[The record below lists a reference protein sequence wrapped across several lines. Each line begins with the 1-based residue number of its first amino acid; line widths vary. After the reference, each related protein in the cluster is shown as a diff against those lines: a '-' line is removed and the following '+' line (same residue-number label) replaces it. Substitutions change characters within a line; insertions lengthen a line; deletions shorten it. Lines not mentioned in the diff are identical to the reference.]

1 MLAYGKIVKFD
12 VSCKCIYTYIT
23 MIRTINDG
31 ITYFVV
37 TAWPLRI
44 LFETLATTLYIN
56 QTILLND
63 LAGPQSSS
71 SVVESV
77 LSDDSSSAFS
87 TSNDPFGHK

>member
-37 TAWPLRI
+37 YAWPLRI
-44 LFETLATTLYIN
+44 LFGTMATTLCIN
-56 QTILLND
+56 
-63 LAGPQSSS
+63 
-71 SVVESV
+71 
-77 LSDDSSSAFS
+77 
-87 TSNDPFGHK
+87 